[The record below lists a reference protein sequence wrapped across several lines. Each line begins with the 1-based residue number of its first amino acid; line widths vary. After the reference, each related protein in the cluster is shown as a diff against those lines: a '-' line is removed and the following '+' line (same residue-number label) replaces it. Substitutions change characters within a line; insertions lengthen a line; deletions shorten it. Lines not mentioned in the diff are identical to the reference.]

1 MVTAIGKD
9 VPAYVMV
16 NGSPAEAKN
25 INAEGLRRRGFSKED
40 IAILS
45 KAYKILYRRGLTLD
59 AALAELTPLVAECAP
74 LQALIDSVNQSTRG
88 IVR

>member
-1 MVTAIGKD
+1 MGSAIGKD

-40 IAILS
+40 ITILT
-45 KAYKILYRRGLTLD
+45 KAYKIIYRRGLTLD
-59 AALAELTPLVAECAP
+59 AALQELEPMIANCPP
-74 LQALIDSVNQSTRG
+74 LQTLVDTLNQSTRG